1 MVTPRPLKIL
11 VVDDDVNARTA
22 LGALLRDEQHE
33 VELAFDGVDALAKL
47 AAFHADVI
55 VTDVKRPHVDGL
67 ALYDAVARMA
77 MPTPR
82 FVFVSA
88 RRPFAVERLP
98 SLVG

>member
-1 MVTPRPLKIL
+1 MMTARRIKVL
-11 VVDDDVNARTA
+11 VVDEDVTARSE
-22 LGALLRDEQHE
+22 LGARLRDQDHE
-33 VELAFDGVDALAKL
+33 VELAYDGVDALAKL

-55 VTDVKRPHVDGL
+55 VTDVEQPRVDGL
-67 ALYDAVARMA
+67 ALYDAVSRMT

-88 RRPFAVERLP
+88 RAPIALDRLP